1 MGKEIIVRRK
11 LSGEKDV
18 FHLGPPCAYCGAPA
32 DRRNIVTITE
42 RYEKKKWV
50 HDVLY
55 NKYRLKT
62 SVEKDDKTPA
72 YGEVEINLTYC
83 DKHLKEPLK
92 LRYLDEAIIIIGLI
106 SVVIVIF
113 LYFNY
118 ARNIGS
124 GNIRDLYYTIIGFSM
139 GVIVLSSLFLFRRYI
154 FKQCKEIYHY
164 PTTNGHYGV
173 ETSIH
178 VDPGKQE
185 KGPVVYELILKF
197 TNKETAKRFLEEYPD
212 K

>member
-1 MGKEIIVRRK
+1 MGKEIIVKRK

-18 FHLGPPCAYCGAPA
+18 FNLDPPCAYCGKPA
-32 DRRNIVTITE
+32 DVNNIVTIRE
-42 RYEKKKWV
+42 RYQKKQWV

-62 SVEKDDKTPA
+62 VHAEDDSPA
-72 YGEVEINLTYC
+72 FGDVEINLTYC

-92 LRYLDEAIIIIGLI
+92 LRYLDEAIIIVGLI

-118 ARNIGS
+118 ARNIGE
-124 GNIRDLYYTIIGFSM
+124 GNIRDLYYTVIGFAM
-139 GVIVLSSLFLFRRYI
+139 GIVVVSSLFFFRRHI

-164 PTTNGHYGV
+164 PTDNGHYGV
-173 ETSIH
+173 ETSINI
-178 VDPGKQE
+178 DPGKE
-185 KGPVVYELILKF
+185 EEGPVVYELVLKF
-197 TNKETAKRFLEEYPD
+197 TNKETARRFIEKYPEE
-212 K
+212 